1 MSDTNP
7 RPDPKPQRYR
17 KKPVVIEAMQLAG
30 TTGEIHAV
38 YQWVEANT
46 LGSFEPLGVI
56 EGRVPCPAS
65 GVSIDPRDGRMMIAT
80 LEGPHHANLG
90 DWIIRGVKGEFY
102 PCKPDVFEVT
112 YEPVAVIDCP
122 DHRPVQHRDGKPPW
136 CKTCGLTA
144 YGVEPVGML
153 GDA

>member
-1 MSDTNP
+1 M
-7 RPDPKPQRYR
+7 KYR
-17 KKPVVIEAMQLAG
+17 KKPVVIEARQLTFDIGAWHG
-30 TTGEIHAV
+30 V
-38 YQWVEANT
+38 YLWVEENT

-80 LEGPHHANLG
+80 LEGPHYVNLG

-102 PCKPDVFEVT
+102 SCEPDVFEAT
-112 YEPVAVIDCP
+112 YEPVAVIDCQ

-144 YGVEPVGML
+144 YGVEPVGL
-153 GDA
+153 FDREARR

>member
-1 MSDTNP
+1 MTEHT
-7 RPDPKPQRYR
+7 YR
-17 KKPVVIEAMQLAG
+17 KKPITVEARQVVFDSVP
-30 TTGEIHAV
+30 AV
-38 YQWVEANT
+38 YRWVEENT

-80 LEGPHHANLG
+80 LEGPHYVNLG

-102 PCKPDVFEVT
+102 PCKPDVFEAT

-144 YGVEPVGML
+144 YGVEPVGL
-153 GDA
+153 FDRETRR